1 MSDSIIKEM
10 TIANSIDVVIPP
22 KAGGGTLTVS
32 MDNVTRETI
41 DKLIA
46 FAIKEKFN
54 NACGGK
60 DKTEAIAKGE
70 CIKVKEAIES
80 NSLSAGR
87 RSGGGTNTLEGFI
100 RTKLV
105 AALAAQDNLT
115 KKDARERLKSYS
127 GVDELLARIGD
138 EDKRKNAKSKWTKQF
153 NDLQSADDLE
163 LDL

>member
-1 MSDSIIKEM
+1 M
-10 TIANSIDVVIPP
+10 TDQTQHYNLQRDIDIVVPP
-22 KAGGGTLTVS
+22 KAGGGSITVS
-32 MDNVTRETI
+32 LQTASDETI

-70 CIKVKEAIES
+70 CTKVKEAIES

-87 RSGGGTNTLEGFI
+87 TGGGGTNTLEGFI

-105 AALAAQDNLT
+105 AIVAKAKSLT
-115 KKDARERLKSYS
+115 KKDARDRIKSRS
-127 GVDELLARIGD
+127 GVEALLAIIVD
-138 EDKRKNAKSKWTKQF
+138 EAERKNAKSKWTKQF